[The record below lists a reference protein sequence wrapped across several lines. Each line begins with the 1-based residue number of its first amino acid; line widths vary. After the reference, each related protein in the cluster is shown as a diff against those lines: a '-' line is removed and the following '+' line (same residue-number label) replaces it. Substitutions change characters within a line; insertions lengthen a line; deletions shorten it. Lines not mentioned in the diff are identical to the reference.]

1 MEKQQL
7 AQILESQRA
16 NFKLTLQQQE
26 NRSSQVINE
35 LRASTKGLYEG
46 NPAFLEK
53 LELLKHE
60 LSTNDF
66 ICSEEVYAD
75 IRLKKSQ
82 SLKEYIQCKVYEIL
96 QVKNR

>member
-1 MEKQQL
+1 M
-7 AQILESQRA
+7 
-16 NFKLTLQQQE
+16 
-26 NRSSQVINE
+26 QVIRE
-35 LRASTKGLYEG
+35 LRDTQKGLYEG

-66 ICSEEVYAD
+66 ICSEEVYSD
-75 IRLKKSQ
+75 IRLKKNQ

-96 QVKNR
+96 HIKNRQIGGLEKQLQDSQSNLVSIK